1 MFPFDTLDDALHVFG
16 QCAFELE
23 AYHVVDDAQG
33 LVCGVGMYEVAEGVL
48 HVDVHEDVGERLHC
62 DKGGG
67 VVPAIQ
73 HNRVDGLRDNEVEQ
87 QFGQRVLELPEG
99 EVSAPDDGYAVG
111 PHAGPHVEGEH
122 DNKGEYESFRRGEER
137 QHGAEGRHGDDAPLF
152 PVEYFVHNSIF
163 YFPGKK
169 VHSAENPKSR
179 SQPQP

>member
-16 QCAFELE
+16 QGAVELE
-23 AYHVVDDAQG
+23 AYHVVYDAQG
-33 LVCGVGMYEVAEGVL
+33 LVGGVSVYEVSEGIL
-48 HVDVHEDVGERLHC
+48 HVDVREDVGERFHH
-62 DKGGG
+62 DERRG

-137 QHGAEGRHGDDAPLF
+137 QHGA
-152 PVEYFVHNSIF
+152 YC
-163 YFPGKK
+163 
-169 VHSAENPKSR
+169 
-179 SQPQP
+179 